1 MTRGRKPNVEPTS
14 SINLHLPETL
24 RARLD
29 LILFSELEGRVP
41 KGAYLRF
48 FSARLVEFFAHRTL
62 DLAPYLNALQG
73 VHVVSGKPETLAA
86 LQAALTK
93 EQTHVPRVAE

>member
-14 SINLHLPETL
+14 SINLHLPESL
-24 RARLD
+24 RTRLD

-41 KGAYLRF
+41 KGSYLRF
-48 FSARLVEFFAHRTL
+48 FSARLVEFFEYRTL
-62 DLAPYLNALQG
+62 DLAPFLNALPG

-86 LQAALTK
+86 LRATLEAKQG
-93 EQTHVPRVAE
+93 QP